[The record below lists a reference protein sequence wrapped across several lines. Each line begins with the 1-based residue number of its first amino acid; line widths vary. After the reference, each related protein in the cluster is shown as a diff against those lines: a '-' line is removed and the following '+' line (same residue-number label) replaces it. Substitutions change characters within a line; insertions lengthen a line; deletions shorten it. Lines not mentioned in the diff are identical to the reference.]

1 MASKGREI
9 PPPPAPP
16 GKSDT
21 CSHSA
26 STRDTLPWMVSPPQ
40 CEIEGKVAGLG
51 LEEELEEV
59 ERIASREVCRVQSS
73 EASTAVRASA

>member
-1 MASKGREI
+1 MANKGREI
-9 PPPPAPP
+9 PPPPAAP
-16 GKSDT
+16 GKSSDT

-26 STRDTLPWMVSPPQ
+26 STKDTLPWMVSPPQ
-40 CEIEGKVAGLG
+40 CEIDGKVAGLG
-51 LEEELEEV
+51 LEEEE